1 MKDRDGRP
9 AVRDPTF
16 LAETQ
21 MMKKD
26 AADRLMGETA
36 RQVGEW
42 RGVAGHG
49 GWRGA

>member
-21 MMKKD
+21 LVPKHL
-26 AADRLMGETA
+26 ADR
-36 RQVGEW
+36 VF
-42 RGVAGHG
+42 GVSSLGTG
-49 GWRGA
+49 CVEL